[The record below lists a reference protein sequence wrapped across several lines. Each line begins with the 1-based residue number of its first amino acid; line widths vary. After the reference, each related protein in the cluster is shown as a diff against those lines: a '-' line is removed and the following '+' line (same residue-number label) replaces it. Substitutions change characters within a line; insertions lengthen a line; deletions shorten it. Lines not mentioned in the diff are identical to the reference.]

1 VYAEEW
7 IMISNPKVIGLIAGQ
22 GDLPLQIIER
32 CQAQGDQ
39 IVAIAFENQTPPE
52 TVRLVP
58 HIWLKLGA
66 VDALLTYLRSQKVT
80 HIVMAG
86 GIKRPSL
93 SELSLD
99 WTGTKLLAKVGLM
112 SLGDDGVLT
121 AIIKYLEEQGFTV
134 VGADEL
140 LDDLLIS
147 QKCLTTVH
155 PSEAEI
161 NDIQIARQ
169 ALSKLGEADIGQALV
184 IQQGLIL
191 GVEAIEGTENL
202 INRVQSYRREDG
214 KPILVKMAKPQ
225 QNLKAD
231 LPTIG
236 LQTVEQ
242 CIKNKFAGIAVEAGK
257 TQILKRDE
265 AVDLANKEKIFIVG
279 F

>member
-1 VYAEEW
+1 
-7 IMISNPKVIGLIAGQ
+7 MTLNSKVIGLIAGQ
-22 GDLPLQIIER
+22 GDLPPQIIDR

-52 TVRLVP
+52 TVSSIP

-66 VDALLTYLRSQKVT
+66 VDALLTYLRSQNVT

-99 WTGTKLLAKVGLM
+99 WTGTKLLAKMGLM

-121 AIIKYLEEQGFTV
+121 AIIKYLEEKGFTV
-134 VGADEL
+134 IGADEL
-140 LDDLLIS
+140 LDDLLMP
-147 QKCLTTVH
+147 QKCLTTVQ
-155 PSEAEI
+155 PSETEM

-169 ALSKLGEADIGQALV
+169 VLSKLGEADIGQALV

-202 INRVQSYRREDG
+202 INRVQSYRREGG

-242 CIKNKFAGIAVEAGK
+242 CINNKFAGIAVEAGK
-257 TQILKRDE
+257 TQILKQDE
-265 AVDLANKEKIFIVG
+265 AVALANKEKIFIFG